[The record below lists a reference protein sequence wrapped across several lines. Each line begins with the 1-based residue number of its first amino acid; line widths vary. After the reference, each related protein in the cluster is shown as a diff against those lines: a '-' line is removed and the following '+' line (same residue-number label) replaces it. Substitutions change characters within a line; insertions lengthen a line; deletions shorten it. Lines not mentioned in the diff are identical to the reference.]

1 MSTAREGER
10 ELEQKKLLHMW
21 AREKFMWKEERK
33 YLKISQVNVK
43 GYESSYIQTM
53 ADGLS
58 ELSAAAWITGSP
70 CNCSE
75 RERDFVSAAYS
86 IHKVLF
92 VAAFQ
97 PTLLRNGMK
106 WFFRFQP
113 ASKQHP
119 SPSPSSVK
127 LYPISSPISNIS
139 TSSSS
144 SSCSCSCP
152 CSFSGS
158 WWFFLFSWQPFCH
171 RPGPQPPPG
180 RPVRPGSRGRRPQ
193 TVSMQRSMP
202 AKPEVFPD
210 LHLGRWVSLEM
221 ARMRLKPGTAIK
233 MMWSSDRIDD
243 SDKIGF
249 DVRIWLYIYLLLFT
263 ICVKWRIKVF
273 LQFDIY
279 GK

>member
-1 MSTAREGER
+1 MVLQVSTCIKAASLSLTKQRQTIPYKFTHFKHQHIVVIIIIIIIFMFMFMS
-10 ELEQKKLLHMW
+10 M
-21 AREKFMWKEERK
+21 F
-33 YLKISQVNVK
+33 I
-43 GYESSYIQTM
+43 
-53 ADGLS
+53 
-58 ELSAAAWITGSP
+58 
-70 CNCSE
+70 
-75 RERDFVSAAYS
+75 
-86 IHKVLF
+86 
-92 VAAFQ
+92 
-97 PTLLRNGMK
+97 LRLMM
-106 WFFRFQP
+106 
-113 ASKQHP
+113 
-119 SPSPSSVK
+119 
-127 LYPISSPISNIS
+127 I
-139 TSSSS
+139 
-144 SSCSCSCP
+144 
-152 CSFSGS
+152 
-158 WWFFLFSWQPFCH
+158 FLFSWQPFCH